1 MGGGSEA
8 WRRTISDG
16 LADFIVWWLVS
27 DLTDH
32 TAGGTVIS
40 YLNEI
45 FSPRVLHVAISSISD
60 LITREL

>member
-1 MGGGSEA
+1 MEEDDIG
-8 WRRTISDG
+8 RPCRFYC
-16 LADFIVWWLVS
+16 LVVPLVS

-60 LITREL
+60 LITTEL